1 MLRPSIL
8 TAMEYYVYI
17 LSDPSDNEIFYVGKG
32 KGNRAF
38 SHLIDTSDNP
48 KTKKIRDIVFKNL
61 ITSLEEKIDGGN
73 YFFMG
78 KYKDLLV
85 FDKFRVDRHDNK
97 LNENPEPNYYIKGHN
112 DKLTLDDNLI
122 KTLQTKTDIEYT
134 GVIDEIKNLQ
144 GNKIC
149 YINAWDPHSIAGN
162 GNENDKSLDGY
173 IGANSAVS
181 LLSWPPS
188 TVTAA
193 WTPVAFDV
201 KL

>member
-1 MLRPSIL
+1 
-8 TAMEYYVYI
+8 MEA
-17 LSDPSDNEIFYVGKG
+17 IFFTGVGAG
-32 KGNRAF
+32 AF
-38 SHLIDTSDNP
+38 GPPGFKDKESEFDE
-48 KTKKIRDIVFKNL
+48 KIRDIVFQTL
-61 ITSLEEKIDGGN
+61 ITSLKEKIDGGN

-85 FDKFRVDRHDNK
+85 FDKFMVDSHNNK

-112 DKLTLDDNLI
+112 DKLTLDDKLI
-122 KTLQTKTDIEYT
+122 ETLKTKTDIEYT

-173 IGANSAVS
+173 IGANSAIS
-181 LLSWPPS
+181 LLSWPP
-188 TVTAA
+188 TN
-193 WTPVAFDV
+193 PVLAKKVGYTNDKNIPKRDIWV
-201 KL
+201 